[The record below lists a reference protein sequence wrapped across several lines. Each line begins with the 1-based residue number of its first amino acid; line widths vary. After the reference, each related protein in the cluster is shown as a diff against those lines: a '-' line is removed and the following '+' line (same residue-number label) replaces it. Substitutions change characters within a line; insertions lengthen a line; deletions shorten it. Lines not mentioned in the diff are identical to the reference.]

1 MAYQGMGFRIRRD
14 VNEEVKGVARFVLLT
29 FPFQRPILDVN
40 QIEREVLHKGGVGMH
55 VRRWIDGQKVGMR

>member
-1 MAYQGMGFRIRRD
+1 M
-14 VNEEVKGVARFVLLT
+14 NEEVKGVARFVLLT